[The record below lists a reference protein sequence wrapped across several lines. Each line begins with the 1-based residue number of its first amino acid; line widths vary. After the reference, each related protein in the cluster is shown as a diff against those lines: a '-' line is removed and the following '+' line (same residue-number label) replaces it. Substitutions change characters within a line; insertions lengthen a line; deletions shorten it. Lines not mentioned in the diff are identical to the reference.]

1 MTFKAKLIEK
11 AAEHAV
17 QAAAG
22 AVGKHISQKAVDHT
36 ISTAKKKVISG
47 YESVREAITE
57 SFGDNDHPT
66 TELPTYVLSAHDR
79 QVINSWYIIARI
91 EGYGTQQDR
100 ALHERLCGDLL

>member
-1 MTFKAKLIEK
+1 MSFKAKMIEK

-57 SFGDNDHPT
+57 SFGDGHRPT
-66 TELPTYVLSAHDR
+66 TELPTYVLSVHDR
-79 QVINSWYIIARI
+79 QMLHSWFTHGVEAQCFDTI
-91 EGYGTQQDR
+91 QDR
-100 ALHERLCGDLL
+100 ELHKRLCGDL